1 MKESDAGDKTSIR
14 TDFIFRL
21 INYSEPKVAI
31 KFSMRHADINNRL
44 LRLRKKSIQFHFQ
57 GA

>member
-44 LRLRKKSIQFHFQ
+44 LRL
-57 GA
+57 